1 MKLKKFAA
9 IDIGSNAI
17 RILIANIIQTKND
30 IVFQKNSLIRSPV
43 RLGEDSFSLGEISP
57 KSLNRFVKTMKAFKL
72 LMNIHGVSHYKAFA
86 TSALREAN
94 NSSHVIKTVKKK
106 AGIKVEII
114 DGTKEAEIISNSKI
128 SEFINTQKTFLFVD
142 VGGGSTEFTFINEG
156 IHIVSKSFKIG
167 TVRLINNLIDDRVW
181 IGIENWIKKNSMKYE
196 KITLMGSGGN
206 INKLFKLSNIKEGK
220 PLSKIHQ
227 PIADSEQLIEAS
239 DKLSQYMTKQEI
251 KRWVWTITTNNNLSE
266 FTEINKPSI
275 SNFENLYFR
284 VETQTSAPIDD
295 ETSIFFIKIDV
306 LPLKEVW
313 SKHILDSINSMSD
326 NILNYKGLVEVKDFL
341 NRMDL

>member
-17 RILIANIIQTKND
+17 RILIANIIQTEHNV
-30 IVFQKNSLIRSPV
+30 VFQKNSLIRSPV
-43 RLGEDSFSLGEISP
+43 RLGEDSFTLGEISP
-57 KSLNRFVKTMKAFKL
+57 KSLKRFVKTMKAFKL

-94 NSSHVIKTVKKK
+94 NSSYVIETVKKK
-106 AGIKVEII
+106 AGIKIEII

-156 IHIVSKSFKIG
+156 NHIVSKSFKIG

-181 IGIENWIKKNSMKYE
+181 VGIEKWIKKNSMKYD

-220 PLSKIHQ
+220 PLSKI
-227 PIADSEQLIEAS
+227 
-239 DKLSQYMTKQEI
+239 KLSQLFNQLEK
-251 KRWVWTITTNNNLSE
+251 
-266 FTEINKPSI
+266 
-275 SNFENLYFR
+275 
-284 VETQTSAPIDD
+284 
-295 ETSIFFIKIDV
+295 
-306 LPLKEVW
+306 
-313 SKHILDSINSMSD
+313 
-326 NILNYKGLVEVKDFL
+326 LNYEHRILKFELNPDRADVIVPAARIYLKALEWSGGQKIYVPRFGLSDGMIKYMYKNFN
-341 NRMDL
+341 NRPDRE

>member
-1 MKLKKFAA
+1 LKLKKFAA

-17 RILIANIIQTKND
+17 RILIANIIQTEHNV
-30 IVFQKNSLIRSPV
+30 VFQKNSLIRSPV
-43 RLGEDSFSLGEISP
+43 RLGEDSFTFGEISP
-57 KSLNRFVKTMKAFKL
+57 KSLKRFVKTMKAFKL

-94 NSSHVIKTVKKK
+94 NSSYVIKTVKKK

-156 IHIVSKSFKIG
+156 NHVVSKSFKIG

-220 PLSKIHQ
+220 PLSKI
-227 PIADSEQLIEAS
+227 
-239 DKLSQYMTKQEI
+239 KLSQLFKQLE
-251 KRWVWTITTNNNLSE
+251 K
-266 FTEINKPSI
+266 
-275 SNFENLYFR
+275 
-284 VETQTSAPIDD
+284 
-295 ETSIFFIKIDV
+295 
-306 LPLKEVW
+306 
-313 SKHILDSINSMSD
+313 
-326 NILNYKGLVEVKDFL
+326 LNYEERVLKFELNPDRADVIVPAARIYLKALEWSGGQKIYVPRFGLSDGMIKYMYKSF
-341 NRMDL
+341 NSRS

>member
-17 RILIANIIQTKND
+17 RILIANIIQTD
-30 IVFQKNSLIRSPV
+30 HDVIFQKNSLIRSPV
-43 RLGEDSFSLGEISP
+43 RLGEDSFTLGEISP
-57 KSLNRFVKTMKAFKL
+57 KSLKRFVKTMKAFKL

-114 DGTKEAEIISNSKI
+114 DGIKEAEIISNSKT
-128 SEFINTQKTFLFVD
+128 SKFINTQKTYLFVD

-156 IHIVSKSFKIG
+156 NHIVSKSFKIG

-181 IGIENWIKKNSMKYE
+181 VGIEKWIKKNSMKYD

-220 PLSKIHQ
+220 PLSKI
-227 PIADSEQLIEAS
+227 
-239 DKLSQYMTKQEI
+239 KLSQLFNQ
-251 KRWVWTITTNNNLSE
+251 L
-266 FTEINKPSI
+266 
-275 SNFENLYFR
+275 ENLNYEDRILKFELNPDR
-284 VETQTSAPIDD
+284 ADVIVPAAKIYLKALEWSGGQKIYVPRFGLSDGM
-295 ETSIFFIKIDV
+295 IKY
-306 LPLKEVW
+306 
-313 SKHILDSINSMSD
+313 M
-326 NILNYKGLVEVKDFL
+326 YKNFN
-341 NRMDL
+341 NRT